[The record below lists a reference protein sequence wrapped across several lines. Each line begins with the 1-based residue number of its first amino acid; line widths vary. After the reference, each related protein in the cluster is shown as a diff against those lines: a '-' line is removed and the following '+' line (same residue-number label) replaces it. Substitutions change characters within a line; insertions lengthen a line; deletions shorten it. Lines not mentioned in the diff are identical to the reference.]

1 MSNEEIQ
8 KIILAV
14 SKELEINYDKN
25 KIEKYGL
32 ASRTL
37 IPFATLRST
46 SRVARSEGTDDAMTK
61 MVGSYMILLFELEQ
75 E

>member
-32 ASRTL
+32 ARACL
-37 IPFATLRST
+37 
-46 SRVARSEGTDDAMTK
+46 K
-61 MVGSYMILLFELEQ
+61 NILNCLF
-75 E
+75 